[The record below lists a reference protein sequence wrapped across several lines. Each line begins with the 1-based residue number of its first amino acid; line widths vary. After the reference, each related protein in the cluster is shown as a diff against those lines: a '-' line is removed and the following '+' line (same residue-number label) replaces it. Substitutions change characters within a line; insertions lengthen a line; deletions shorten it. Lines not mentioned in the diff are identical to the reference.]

1 MIYKVRGIILKN
13 YLNDL
18 IIINIS
24 PKRLNYIFI
33 YCFIVQILLYM
44 NSYMNFTNGNF
55 YPLGNLPN
63 QIGVWDNILFI
74 SWIILITFL
83 PWGKRLFLLLVYIF
97 IFMEQDIIT
106 LYISSPIP
114 IQDVISKI
122 LSANYFYFIEN
133 IFEYPFIYIGR
144 IFTNCIG
151 LIFFT
156 LFMFVLTIII
166 QVVLFLIKGYI
177 IMFVNKIKK

>member
-33 YCFIVQILLYM
+33 YCFIVQILLCM

-133 IFEYPFIYIGR
+133 IFEYPCIYIGR

-166 QVVLFLIKGYI
+166 QVILFLIKGYI

>member
-1 MIYKVRGIILKN
+1 MKN

-33 YCFIVQILLYM
+33 YCFIVQILLCM
-44 NSYMNFTNGNF
+44 NSYVNFTNGNF

-133 IFEYPFIYIGR
+133 IFEYPFIYR
-144 IFTNCIG
+144 KNFYK
-151 LIFFT
+151 LYWFDFF
-156 LFMFVLTIII
+156 
-166 QVVLFLIKGYI
+166 YI
-177 IMFVNKIKK
+177 IYVCINDNNTSDTFFDKRIYYYVCK